1 MNDGVVTLAGI
12 ESPGLSSAPAIA
24 EYVEELLLAAGM
36 DSTKKADYNPIR
48 RSAHYFKSLSMEEKN
63 EIIKKNPRYGKMV
76 CRCESITEGE
86 IVEALTTNP
95 RATDIDGVKR
105 RTRSGMGRC
114 QGGFC
119 SPTVVELIARELGVT
134 FESVTKFGGNSIINY
149 GKTKGDN

>member
-1 MNDGVVTLAGI
+1 MKAN
-12 ESPGLSSAPAIA
+12 
-24 EYVEELLLAAGM
+24 
-36 DSTKKADYNPIR
+36 KKADFNPIR
-48 RSAHYFKSLSMEEKN
+48 RPAHYFKSLSMEEKN
-63 EIIKKNPRYGKMV
+63 EIIKKDPRYGKMV

-86 IVEALTTNP
+86 IVEALTNNP

-119 SPTVVELIARELGVT
+119 SPTVVELIARELGIP
-134 FESVTKFGGNSIINY
+134 FESVTKFGKGSIINY